1 MKCIIIE
8 DEIPA
13 QRILQR
19 YVAKIPDLELIACF
33 QSALQA
39 NGILQDSAVD
49 LIFLDIN
56 LPDISGIQYLK
67 TLSNPPYVIM
77 TTAYPEH
84 AVASFEL
91 DTICDYLVKP
101 FSFDRFLKAVNK
113 TKKRFEPHTI
123 KAVEERED
131 HDTIFLNIDKTLHKI
146 AIRDIIYIES
156 DKNYV
161 TVATDSNKYSYLDS
175 LKSWKSKL
183 PENQFL
189 QVHKSYIIN
198 SEAIDRIQGNLVFL
212 GNRKIPVGR
221 VYKSALF
228 KMLKLT

>member
-19 YVAKIPDLELIACF
+19 YVSKIPDLELINCF

-39 NGILQDSAVD
+39 NGMLQDSTVD

-56 LPDISGIQYLK
+56 LPDISGIQYIK
-67 TLSNPPYVIM
+67 TLSKPPAIIM

-91 DTICDYLVKP
+91 DTIYDYLVKP

-113 TKKRFEPHTI
+113 TKKRFKPHTT
-123 KAVEERED
+123 KAVEKRKDEEI
-131 HDTIFLNIDKTLHKI
+131 IFLNIDKTLHKI
-146 AIRDIIYIES
+146 AIHDIIYVES

-161 TVATDSNKYSYLDS
+161 TVATAAQKYSYLDS
-175 LKSWKSKL
+175 LKKWKHKL

-198 SEAIDRIQGNLVFL
+198 AKAIERIQGNIVFL

-228 KMLKLT
+228 KLLRLT